1 MSQYELIAFDM
12 DGTLLNSRKEIT
24 PLTLAALN
32 RAADAGKMI
41 ALSTGRCRPEL
52 DSYLS
57 LIPKI
62 RYLICTSG
70 ALVYD
75 VYTQE
80 EILKRSLEPSLVKAL
95 LKLAIKEGAMMHL
108 LDRESI
114 VQTDQFQHME
124 RYGMG
129 VYKPMYERVVTA
141 WDNLYETYCASP
153 FPVEKVNFYHT
164 DLESRER
171 TRRRIEE
178 AGFPVILADAERGSL
193 EISAAGV
200 DKGSGLRKLCERLNI
215 PVSRTIAAGDADNDI
230 SILKAAGLS
239 VAMGNALPHI
249 KELADV
255 TVSDCDHDGCAEII
269 DSWLLAE

>member
-12 DGTLLNSRKEIT
+12 DGTLQNSRKEIT

-32 RAADAGKMI
+32 RAADAGKKI

-200 DKGSGLRKLCERLNI
+200 DKGSGLRKLCERLNS